1 MLHFITEKPVVG
13 KEKNSDTFETQKNST
28 RINAKIQVG
37 SISISFVLLN
47 LIRFV
52 LGLQKMTKQRM
63 IH

>member
-1 MLHFITEKPVVG
+1 MLHFIIEKPVIG

-28 RINAKIQVG
+28 RINTKIQVG
-37 SISISFVLLN
+37 SISVSFVLLN
-47 LIRFV
+47 LITFV

>member
-1 MLHFITEKPVVG
+1 MLHIIIEKPVIG

-37 SISISFVLLN
+37 SIGVSFVLLN

-52 LGLQKMTKQRM
+52 LGLQKMTKQGM